1 MLVVKD
7 DFFNADLTE
16 LLAKGTELYPWKYH
30 HKSDIDD
37 PTHNKFFVSTLW
49 THPIFLKGGEKQSQ
63 DNFFY
68 MLWKF
73 IHKNIPSLSRQY
85 CWRIIA
91 NGQVKGQDGNWHTDH
106 GDKTLLYFPLEWNL
120 EWGGSTYLRIDD
132 SITEIRYNRNRLVIF
147 DSNIPHY
154 GSAPTV
160 ANILRVSIAF
170 NLLTR

>member
-1 MLVVKD
+1 
-7 DFFNADLTE
+7 
-16 LLAKGTELYPWKYH
+16 
-30 HKSDIDD
+30 
-37 PTHNKFFVSTLW
+37 
-49 THPIFLKGGEKQSQ
+49 
-63 DNFFY
+63 

-73 IHKNIPSLSRQY
+73 IHKNIPSLSGQY

-132 SITEIRYNRNRLVIF
+132 SITEIRYKKNRLVIF
-147 DSNIPHY
+147 DLSIPHY